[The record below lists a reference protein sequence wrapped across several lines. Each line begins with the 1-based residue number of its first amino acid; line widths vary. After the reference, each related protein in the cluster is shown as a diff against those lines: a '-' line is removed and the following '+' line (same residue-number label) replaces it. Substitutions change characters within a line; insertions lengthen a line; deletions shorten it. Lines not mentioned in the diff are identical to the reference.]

1 MAASVHS
8 DSVDPFVVIMVG
20 GVVGL
25 LLALVLLGL
34 FYPGS
39 GADQVGWRPT
49 RSAEQQIQNEI
60 DDLDQ
65 MLEAANARRRRRG
78 QAELTEEQ
86 VHQQVNAATAE
97 HVRRREDYLS
107 ELEIVQMLDVKNE
120 RRRAKG
126 LPEITVEEYRARIEL
141 ERGEARG

>member
-20 GVVGL
+20 GVLGL
-25 LLALVLLGL
+25 LLALILLGL

-49 RSAEQQIQNEI
+49 RSAEEQIQNEI

-65 MLEAANARRRRRG
+65 MLEAANMRRRRRG
-78 QAELTEEQ
+78 QAELTEQE

-97 HVRRREDYLS
+97 HSRRREEYLS
-107 ELEIVQMLDVKNE
+107 ELEIVQMLNVKNE

-126 LPEITVEEYRARIEL
+126 LREISVEEYRARIE
-141 ERGEARG
+141 GEARG